1 MGRRRLDRRLGE
13 QLGQLDARQSLG
25 AQLGDAGH
33 LEGFQRHA
41 GGTLKQQV
49 RQFGIAGQRG
59 AVHIG
64 GDDRTL
70 DRAVVGDTVGD
81 PFKDTAGPSIN
92 TQITV
97 VSLVASLMS
106 SLFVAFSLFG

>member
-59 AVHIG
+59 AVHVG
-64 GDDRTL
+64 GDE
-70 DRAVVGDTVGD
+70 
-81 PFKDTAGPSIN
+81 PWTAPS
-92 TQITV
+92 
-97 VSLVASLMS
+97 
-106 SLFVAFSLFG
+106 